1 MQRGGFIP
9 RSCACNCMGY
19 TLAHTLQ
26 GRNRASPGG
35 GTNSVADVADWKRSI
50 ACGEVSEAQIGQT
63 VTLNG
68 WVNRSRDQGGIVF
81 IDLRDRTGIV
91 QVAIDSG
98 DAPAVAAQ
106 AERVRSEYCLSI
118 TGTVRRRPEGTENA
132 ELGTGT
138 VEVAATRLD
147 VLNAAKTPP
156 FMIAVAH
163 GSEGGVDE
171 ALRLK
176 YRYLDL
182 RRPAMYEKMRLRH
195 DAIRYIREFMYG
207 RGFLEIE
214 TPILTKS
221 SPEGAR
227 DYLVPYRLE
236 PGLFYALPQ
245 APQQFKQLL
254 MVAGM
259 ERYFQIAKC
268 FRDESQRADRQ
279 PEFTQL
285 DLEMSFVEQDDV
297 LEVVE
302 ACYTEIIPRLSPKKM
317 VTPFTRLTFDEAMA
331 RFGSDK
337 PDLRYGLELKDAAS
351 VLQDTQFSVFQS
363 ALSGGGQVKLI
374 RYPSGASLSRKEI
387 DDLTLLAKSM
397 GAKGLAYLLVT
408 TEGVKSPIAKFLS
421 EDEISGL
428 VALAEA
434 EPGDLIAFVADAPD
448 VVAKV
453 LDRLR
458 REIATRQGLADPDTL
473 HFAWVTDFPVFE
485 RDEDGAGWTF
495 AHNPFAMPHAEDLE
509 FLESDP
515 ARCRA
520 YTYDLVCNGSEA
532 ASGSIRIHKRD
543 IQERIFKMLGK
554 SDDQI
559 QAQFGHMLDAFDFGA
574 PPHGGM
580 APGIDR
586 LIMYLTDDDNVRE
599 VIAFPKSGGG
609 FDPMMDAPS
618 EVEGKQLRELGIT
631 VTRLPKRDDRKDDK
645 P

>member
-1 MQRGGFIP
+1 M
-9 RSCACNCMGY
+9 
-19 TLAHTLQ
+19 
-26 GRNRASPGG
+26 
-35 GTNSVADVADWKRSI
+35 VVWKRTV
-50 ACGEVSEAQIGQT
+50 ACGEVSEVVVGQT

-68 WVNRSRDQGGIVF
+68 WVNRNRDQGGIVF
-81 IDLRDRTGIV
+81 LDLRDRSGVV
-91 QVAIDSG
+91 QVAVNGS
-98 DAPAVAAQ
+98 DAPEALAVA
-106 AERVRSEYCLSI
+106 EKVRSEFCLS
-118 TGTVRRRPEGTENA
+118 VRGVVRPRPEGTENPNLA
-132 ELGTGT
+132 TGGY
-138 VEVAATRLD
+138 EVAAQSIE

-156 FMIAVAH
+156 FPIA
-163 GSEGGVDE
+163 EDKDVDE
-171 ALRLK
+171 MLRLK

-182 RRPAMYEKMRLRH
+182 RRPVMYEKMRLRH
-195 DAIRYIREFMYG
+195 EAIRLIREFMYG

-214 TPILTKS
+214 TPILTRS

-236 PGLFYALPQ
+236 AGLFYALPQ

-254 MVAGM
+254 MVGGI

-268 FRDESQRADRQ
+268 FRDEAQRADRQ

-302 ACYTEIIPRLSPKKM
+302 SLYTEIIPKISPKSV
-317 VTPFTRLTFDEAMA
+317 VTPFTRLTYDDSMA
-331 RFGSDK
+331 RYGSDK
-337 PDLRYGLELKDAAS
+337 PDLRYGLELKDAAL
-351 VLQDTQFSVFQS
+351 VLANTQFSVFQS
-363 ALSGGGQVKLI
+363 VLASGGQVKLI
-374 RYPSGASLSRKEI
+374 RYPQGAALSRKEI
-387 DDLTLLAKSM
+387 DDLTTLAKTM

-408 TEGVKSPIAKFLS
+408 EEGVKSPIAKFLS
-421 EDEISGL
+421 EEEITGL

-434 EPGDLIAFVADAPD
+434 VPGDLVAFVADTPET
-448 VVAKV
+448 VAKT

-458 REIATRQGLADPDTL
+458 REIAARQKLADPNVL
-473 HFAWVTDFPVFE
+473 HFAWVTDFPVFDW
-485 RDEDGAGWTF
+485 DEEAKQWTF
-495 AHNPFAMPHAEDLE
+495 AHNPFAMPHAEHLE

-520 YTYDLVCNGSEA
+520 YTYDLVCNGSEG

-554 SDDQI
+554 TDEQI
-559 QAQFGHMLDAFDFGA
+559 QAQFGHMLDAFDYGA

-580 APGIDR
+580 APGLDR

-618 EVEGKQLRELGIT
+618 EVEEIQLKELHLT
-631 VTRLPKRDDRKDDK
+631 VNYPPKKEEK
-645 P
+645 A

>member
-1 MQRGGFIP
+1 
-9 RSCACNCMGY
+9 
-19 TLAHTLQ
+19 
-26 GRNRASPGG
+26 
-35 GTNSVADVADWKRSI
+35 VAVWKRTV
-50 ACGEVSEAQIGQT
+50 ACGEVSAAQVGQT
-63 VTLNG
+63 VILNG
-68 WVNRSRDQGGIVF
+68 WVNRNRDQGGIVF
-81 IDLRDRTGIV
+81 LDLRDRTGIV
-91 QVAIDSG
+91 QVAINGS
-98 DAPAVAAQ
+98 DAPDALAVA
-106 AERVRSEYCLSI
+106 EKVRSEYCLS
-118 TGTVRRRPEGTENA
+118 VRGVVRPRPEGTENPNLA
-132 ELGTGT
+132 TGGH
-138 VEVAATRLD
+138 EVAAESIE
-147 VLNAAKTPP
+147 VLNTAKTPP
-156 FMIAVAH
+156 FPIA
-163 GSEGGVDE
+163 EDKDVDE
-171 ALRLK
+171 MLRLK

-182 RRPAMYEKMRLRH
+182 RRPVMYEKMRLRH
-195 DAIRYIREFMYG
+195 EAIRLIREFMYG

-214 TPILTKS
+214 TPILTRS

-236 PGLFYALPQ
+236 AGLFYALPQ

-254 MVAGM
+254 MVGGI

-268 FRDESQRADRQ
+268 FRDEAQRADRQ

-285 DLEMSFVEQDDV
+285 DLEMSFVEQNDV

-302 ACYTEIIPRLSPKKM
+302 SLYSEIIPKISPKTV
-317 VTPFTRLTFDEAMA
+317 VTPFTRLTYDESIA
-331 RFGSDK
+331 RYGSDK
-337 PDLRYGLELKDAAS
+337 PDLRYGLELKDAAP
-351 VLQDTQFSVFQS
+351 VLANTQFSVFQS
-363 ALSGGGQVKLI
+363 VLGSGGQVKLL
-374 RYPSGASLSRKEI
+374 RYPQGAALSRKEI
-387 DDLTLLAKSM
+387 DDLTALAKTM

-408 TEGVKSPIAKFLS
+408 DEGVKSPIAKFLS
-421 EDEISGL
+421 EEEIAGL

-434 EPGDLIAFVADAPD
+434 VPGDLVAFVADKPET
-448 VVAKV
+448 VAKV

-458 REIATRQGLADPDTL
+458 REIAAWQHLADPNVL

-485 RDEDGAGWTF
+485 WDEEDKQWTF
-495 AHNPFAMPHAEDLE
+495 AHNPFAMPHAEHLE

-520 YTYDLVCNGSEA
+520 YTYDLVCNGSEG

-559 QAQFGHMLDAFDFGA
+559 QAQFGHMLDAFDYGA

-618 EVEGKQLRELGIT
+618 VVEDKQLKELHLT
-631 VTRLPKRDDRKDDK
+631 VNYPPKKDEK
-645 P
+645 

>member
-1 MQRGGFIP
+1 M
-9 RSCACNCMGY
+9 AE
-19 TLAHTLQ
+19 
-26 GRNRASPGG
+26 
-35 GTNSVADVADWKRSI
+35 WKRTV
-50 ACGEVSEAQIGQT
+50 ACGDISEAQVGQT

-68 WVNRSRDQGGIVF
+68 WVNRNRDQGGIAF
-81 IDLRDRTGIV
+81 LDLRDRTGIV
-91 QVAIDSG
+91 QVAVNGGDSPE
-98 DAPAVAAQ
+98 ALAV
-106 AERVRSEYCLSI
+106 AERVRSEYCLSV
-118 TGTVRRRPEGTENA
+118 TGTVRRRPEGTENPN
-132 ELGTGT
+132 LQTGDY
-138 VEVAATRLD
+138 EVAATTIE

-156 FMIAVAH
+156 FPVA
-163 GSEGGVDE
+163 EDKDVDE
-171 ALRLK
+171 MLRLK

-195 DAIRYIREFMYG
+195 EAIRLIREFMYG

-214 TPILTKS
+214 TPIMTKS

-227 DYLVPYRLE
+227 DYLVPYRLQ

-268 FRDESQRADRQ
+268 FRDEAQRADRQ

-302 ACYTEIIPRLSPKKM
+302 SLYSTIIPKISAKTM
-317 VTPFTRLTFDEAMA
+317 VTPFTRLTYDEAMA

-337 PDLRYGLELKDAAS
+337 PDLRYGLELKDAAPA
-351 VLQDTQFSVFQS
+351 LANTQFSVFQS
-363 ALSGGGQVKLI
+363 ALGSGGQVKLI
-374 RYPSGASLSRKEI
+374 RYPQGASLSRKEI
-387 DDLTLLAKSM
+387 DDLTALAKAF

-408 TEGVKSPIAKFLS
+408 DEGVKSPIAKFLS
-421 EDEISGL
+421 ADEIAGL

-434 EPGDLIAFVADAPD
+434 QPGDLIAFVADKPD

-458 REIATRQGLADPDTL
+458 REIGARQNLADPDTL
-473 HFAWVTDFPVFE
+473 HFCWVTDFPVFE
-485 RDEDGAGWTF
+485 RDEEGGGWTF
-495 AHNPFAMPHAEDLE
+495 AHNPFSMPHPEDLP

-520 YTYDLVCNGSEA
+520 FCYDLVCNGSEA

-543 IQERIFKMLGK
+543 IQERIFKMLSK
-554 SDDQI
+554 TDDQI

-586 LIMYLTDDDNVRE
+586 LLMYLTDDDNVRE

-618 EVEGKQLRELGIT
+618 EVEDKQLKELHLT
-631 VTRLPKRDDRKDDK
+631 VNYPPKKEEK
-645 P
+645 KTP

>member
-1 MQRGGFIP
+1 MI
-9 RSCACNCMGY
+9 
-19 TLAHTLQ
+19 
-26 GRNRASPGG
+26 
-35 GTNSVADVADWKRSI
+35 VADWKRTVS
-50 ACGEVSEAQIGQT
+50 CGDVSEAMIGQT

-68 WVNRSRDQGGIVF
+68 WVNRSRDHRGIVF

-91 QVAIDSG
+91 QVAADSG
-98 DAPAVAAQ
+98 VVPEVAAQ
-106 AERVRSEYCLSI
+106 AERLRSEYCVSI
-118 TGTVRRRPEGTENA
+118 TGTVRRRPEGMDNEKIA
-132 ELGTGT
+132 SGA
-138 VEVAATRLD
+138 VEVAATALNI
-147 VLNAAKTPP
+147 LNAAKTPP
-156 FMIAVAH
+156 FPIAEEKD
-163 GSEGGVDE
+163 SNINEM
-171 ALRLK
+171 LRLK

-182 RRPAMYEKMRLRH
+182 RRPAMFEKMKLRH
-195 DAIRYIREFMYG
+195 EAIRLIREFMYG

-254 MVAGM
+254 MVGGI

-285 DLEMSFVEQDDV
+285 DLEMSFVEQNDV

-302 ACYTEIIPRLSPKKM
+302 SLYSEIIPKISPKSV
-317 VTPFTRLTFDEAMA
+317 VTPFTRLTYDESMA
-331 RFGSDK
+331 RYGTDK
-337 PDLRYGLELKDAAS
+337 PDLRYGLELKDAGPLLAN
-351 VLQDTQFSVFQS
+351 TQFSVFQTTL
-363 ALSGGGQVKLI
+363 AAGNQVKLL
-374 RYPSGASLSRKEI
+374 RYPQGAALSRKEI
-387 DDLTLLAKSM
+387 DDLTALVKET

-408 TEGVKSPIAKFLS
+408 DEGVKSPIAKFLT
-421 EDEISGL
+421 EEEILGL

-434 EPGDLIAFVADAPD
+434 VPGDLIGFIADTPET
-448 VVAKV
+448 VAKA
-453 LDRLR
+453 LDLLR
-458 REIATRQGLADPDTL
+458 REIAKRQKLADPNVL

-485 RDEDGAGWTF
+485 WDDDSKTWTF
-495 AHNPFAMPHAEDLE
+495 AHNPFAMPHAEHLDI
-509 FLESDP
+509 LESDP
-515 ARCRA
+515 AACRA
-520 YTYDLVCNGSEA
+520 YTYDLVCNGSEG

-543 IQERIFKMLGK
+543 IQERIFRMLGK
-554 SDDQI
+554 TDEQI
-559 QAQFGHMLDAFDFGA
+559 QAQFGHMLEAFDFGA

-586 LIMYLTDDDNVRE
+586 LIMYLTDDENVRE

-618 EVEGKQLRELGIT
+618 EVEDKQLRELGLTIK
-631 VTRLPKRDDRKDDK
+631 RPPKKDDK
-645 P
+645 SV

>member
-1 MQRGGFIP
+1 
-9 RSCACNCMGY
+9 
-19 TLAHTLQ
+19 
-26 GRNRASPGG
+26 
-35 GTNSVADVADWKRSI
+35 VAEWKRTVT
-50 ACGEVSEAQIGQT
+50 CGDISEAQVGQT

-68 WVNRSRDQGGIVF
+68 WVNRNRDQGGIAF
-81 IDLRDRTGIV
+81 LDLRDRTGIV
-91 QVAIDSG
+91 QVAVNGG
-98 DAPAVAAQ
+98 DAPEALAV
-106 AERVRSEYCLSI
+106 AERVRAEYCLSVQ
-118 TGTVRRRPEGTENA
+118 GVVRRRPEGTENPN
-132 ELGTGT
+132 LKTGDY
-138 VEVAATRLD
+138 EVAATAIE
-147 VLNAAKTPP
+147 VLNAARTPP
-156 FMIAVAH
+156 FPIA
-163 GSEGGVDE
+163 EDKDVDE
-171 ALRLK
+171 MLRLK

-195 DAIRYIREFMYG
+195 EAIRLIREFMYG

-214 TPILTKS
+214 TPIMTKA

-227 DYLVPYRLE
+227 DYLVPYRLQ

-268 FRDESQRADRQ
+268 FRDEAQRADRQ

-302 ACYTEIIPRLSPKKM
+302 SLYSTIIPQISPKAM
-317 VTPFTRLTFDEAMA
+317 VTPFTRLTYDEAMA

-337 PDLRYGLELKDAAS
+337 PDLRYGLELKDAAP
-351 VLQDTQFSVFQS
+351 VLANTQFSVFQG
-363 ALSGGGQVKLI
+363 ALGSGGQVKLI
-374 RYPSGASLSRKEI
+374 CYPQGASLSRKEI
-387 DDLTLLAKSM
+387 DDLTALAKAF

-408 TEGVKSPIAKFLS
+408 DEGVKSPIAKFLS
-421 EDEISGL
+421 EEEIAGL

-434 EPGDLIAFVADAPD
+434 QPGDLIAFVADKPD

-458 REIATRQGLADPDTL
+458 REIAVRQGLADPNTL
-473 HFAWVTDFPVFE
+473 HFCWVTDFPVFE
-485 RDEDGAGWTF
+485 RDEEGGGWTF
-495 AHNPFAMPHAEDLE
+495 FHNPFSMPHPEDLP

-520 YTYDLVCNGSEA
+520 FCYDLVCNGSEA

-554 SDDQI
+554 TDAQI

-586 LIMYLTDDDNVRE
+586 LLMYLTDDDNVRE

-618 EVEGKQLRELGIT
+618 EVEDKQLKELHLS
-631 VTRLPKRDDRKDDK
+631 VNYPPKKEDK

>member
-1 MQRGGFIP
+1 M
-9 RSCACNCMGY
+9 AE
-19 TLAHTLQ
+19 
-26 GRNRASPGG
+26 
-35 GTNSVADVADWKRSI
+35 WKRTI
-50 ACGEVSEAQIGQT
+50 ACGDISDAQVGQT

-68 WVNRSRDQGGIVF
+68 WVNRNRDQGGIAF
-81 IDLRDRTGIV
+81 LDLRDRSGIV
-91 QVAIDSG
+91 QVAVNG
-98 DAPAVAAQ
+98 GNAPDALIV
-106 AERVRSEYCLSI
+106 AERVRSEYCLSVI
-118 TGTVRRRPEGTENA
+118 GTVQRRPEGTENPNL
-132 ELGTGT
+132 ETGAF
-138 VEVAATRLD
+138 EVAATD
-147 VLNAAKTPP
+147 IEVLNAAKTPP
-156 FMIAVAH
+156 FPIA
-163 GSEGGVDE
+163 EDKDVDE
-171 ALRLK
+171 MLRLK

-182 RRPAMYEKMRLRH
+182 RRPVMYEKIRLRH
-195 DAIRYIREFMYG
+195 EAIRLIREFMYG

-214 TPILTKS
+214 TPIMTKS

-227 DYLVPYRLE
+227 DYLVPYRLQ

-268 FRDESQRADRQ
+268 FRDEAQRADRQ

-302 ACYTEIIPRLSPKKM
+302 SLYSTIIPKISPKTM
-317 VTPFTRLTFDEAMA
+317 VTPFTRLTYDEAIA

-337 PDLRYGLELKDAAS
+337 PDLRYGLELKDAAP
-351 VLQDTQFSVFQS
+351 VLANTQFSVFQG
-363 ALSGGGQVKLI
+363 ALGSGGQVKLI
-374 RYPSGASLSRKEI
+374 RYPQGASLSRKEI
-387 DDLTLLAKSM
+387 DDLTTLAKAF

-408 TEGVKSPIAKFLS
+408 AEGVKSPIAKFLS
-421 EDEISGL
+421 EEEIVAL

-434 EPGDLIAFVADAPD
+434 QPGDLIAFVADKPD
-448 VVAKV
+448 IVAKV

-458 REIATRQGLADPDTL
+458 REIAARQGLADPDTL
-473 HFAWVTDFPVFE
+473 HFCWVTDFPVFE
-485 RDEDGAGWTF
+485 RDEEGGGWTF
-495 AHNPFAMPHAEDLE
+495 AHNPFSMPHPEDLPY
-509 FLESDP
+509 LESDP

-520 YTYDLVCNGSEA
+520 FCYDLVCNGSEA

-554 SDDQI
+554 TDAQI

-586 LIMYLTDDDNVRE
+586 LLMYLTDDENVRE

-618 EVEGKQLRELGIT
+618 EVEDKQLKELHLT
-631 VTRLPKRDDRKDDK
+631 VNYPPKKEEPKKEEKKTPWPGNVEIVEHLP
-645 P
+645 

>member
-1 MQRGGFIP
+1 M
-9 RSCACNCMGY
+9 AE
-19 TLAHTLQ
+19 
-26 GRNRASPGG
+26 
-35 GTNSVADVADWKRSI
+35 WKRTV
-50 ACGEVSEAQIGQT
+50 ACGDVSEAQVGQT

-68 WVNRSRDQGGIVF
+68 WVNRNRDQGGIAF
-81 IDLRDRTGIV
+81 LDLRDRTGIV
-91 QVAIDSG
+91 QVAVNGG
-98 DAPAVAAQ
+98 DAPDALAV
-106 AERVRSEYCLSI
+106 AERVRAEYCLSI
-118 TGTVRRRPEGTENA
+118 VGTVRQRPEGTENPN
-132 ELGTGT
+132 LKTGAY
-138 VEVAATRLD
+138 EVAATSIEI
-147 VLNAAKTPP
+147 LNAAKTPP
-156 FMIAVAH
+156 FPIA
-163 GSEGGVDE
+163 EDKDVDE
-171 ALRLK
+171 MLRLK

-182 RRPAMYEKMRLRH
+182 RRPAMYEKIKLRH
-195 DAIRYIREFMYG
+195 EAIRLIREFMYG

-214 TPILTKS
+214 TPIMTKS

-227 DYLVPYRLE
+227 DYLVPYRLQ

-268 FRDESQRADRQ
+268 FRDEAQRADRQ

-302 ACYTEIIPRLSPKKM
+302 SLYSEIIPKISAKTV
-317 VTPFTRLTFDEAMA
+317 VTPFIRLTYDEAMA

-337 PDLRYGLELKDAAS
+337 PDLRYGLELKDAAP
-351 VLQDTQFSVFQS
+351 VLANTQFSVFQS
-363 ALSGGGQVKLI
+363 ALGSGGQVKLI
-374 RYPSGASLSRKEI
+374 CYPQGASLSRKEI
-387 DDLTLLAKSM
+387 DDLTALAKAF

-408 TEGVKSPIAKFLS
+408 DEGVKSPIAKFLS
-421 EDEISGL
+421 EEEIAGL
-428 VALAEA
+428 VALAQVQ
-434 EPGDLIAFVADAPD
+434 PGDLIAFVADKPD

-458 REIATRQGLADPDTL
+458 REIAARQGLADPNTL
-473 HFAWVTDFPVFE
+473 HFCWVTDFPVFE
-485 RDEDGAGWTF
+485 RDEDEGGWTF
-495 AHNPFAMPHAEDLE
+495 AHNPFSMPHPEDLPY
-509 FLESDP
+509 LESDP

-520 YTYDLVCNGSEA
+520 FCYDLVCNGSEA

-554 SDDQI
+554 TDVQI
-559 QAQFGHMLDAFDFGA
+559 QTQFGHMLDAFDFGA

-618 EVEGKQLRELGIT
+618 EVEDKQLRELHLT
-631 VTRLPKRDDRKDDK
+631 VNYPPKKEDK
-645 P
+645 

>member
-1 MQRGGFIP
+1 V
-9 RSCACNCMGY
+9 
-19 TLAHTLQ
+19 T
-26 GRNRASPGG
+26 
-35 GTNSVADVADWKRSI
+35 DWKRTVS
-50 ACGEVSEAQIGQT
+50 CGDVSEAMIGQM

-68 WVNRSRDQGGIVF
+68 WVNKNRDQGGIAF
-81 IDLRDRTGIV
+81 LDLRDRSGIV
-91 QVAIDSG
+91 QVAVDG
-98 DAPAVAAQ
+98 GPAPDALAVA
-106 AERVRSEYCLSI
+106 EKVRSEYCLSVQ
-118 TGTVRRRPEGTENA
+118 GLVRRRPAGSENDNLPNGTI
-132 ELGTGT
+132 
-138 VEVAATRLD
+138 EVAASVIE

-156 FMIAVAH
+156 FPIAEEKD
-163 GSEGGVDE
+163 SNINEM
-171 ALRLK
+171 LRLK

-182 RRPAMYEKMRLRH
+182 RRPVMFEKMKLRH
-195 DAIRYIREFMYG
+195 EVIRLIREFMYG

-254 MVAGM
+254 MVGGI
-259 ERYFQIAKC
+259 EKYFQIAKC

-285 DLEMSFVEQDDV
+285 DLEMSFVEQNDV

-302 ACYTEIIPRLSPKKM
+302 SLYSEIIPKISPKLV
-317 VTPFTRLTFDEAMA
+317 VTPFTRLTYDESMA
-331 RFGSDK
+331 RYGTDK
-337 PDLRYGLELKDAAS
+337 PDLRYGLELKDAGPLLAN
-351 VLQDTQFSVFQS
+351 TQFSVFQS
-363 ALSGGGQVKLI
+363 ALAAGNQVKLL
-374 RYPSGASLSRKEI
+374 RYPQGAALSRKEI
-387 DDLTLLAKSM
+387 DDLTALVKET

-408 TEGVKSPIAKFLS
+408 DEGVKSPIAKFLT
-421 EDEISGL
+421 EEEILGL
-428 VALAEA
+428 VVLAEA
-434 EPGDLIAFVADAPD
+434 VPGDLIGFIADTPEI
-448 VVAKV
+448 VAKA
-453 LDRLR
+453 LDLLR
-458 REIATRQGLADPDTL
+458 REIAKRQKLADPNVL

-485 RDEDGAGWTF
+485 WDDDSKTWTF
-495 AHNPFAMPHAEDLE
+495 AHNPFAMPHTEHLDI
-509 FLESDP
+509 LESDP

-520 YTYDLVCNGSEA
+520 YTYDLVCNGSEG

-543 IQERIFKMLGK
+543 TQERIFRMLGK
-554 SDDQI
+554 TDEQI

-586 LIMYLTDDDNVRE
+586 LIMYLTDDENVRE

-618 EVEGKQLRELGIT
+618 EVEDKQLRELGLTIK
-631 VTRLPKRDDRKDDK
+631 RPPKKDDK
-645 P
+645 KEENP